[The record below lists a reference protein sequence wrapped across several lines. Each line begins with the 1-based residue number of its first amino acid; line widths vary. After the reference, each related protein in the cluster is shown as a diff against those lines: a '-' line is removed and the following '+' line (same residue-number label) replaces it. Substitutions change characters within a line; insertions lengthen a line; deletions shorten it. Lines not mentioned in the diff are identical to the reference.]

1 MHVTD
6 FLGIPKGHHNLQF
19 VDVTNNLD
27 TKVFIDPCL
36 IERGEDNLSMR
47 AATKIAAYE
56 DKMFVDMRNGC
67 WDETT
72 IFDVAHEINETK
84 LGYGNGENGKGKTAY
99 GMQKSLSNLYAL
111 FNVIPSI
118 ERIQDVVVFVE
129 RFSKDCMSDLLTNIL
144 RKELCE
150 FTSEQMEAHQ
160 KSPDGIQ
167 IQKAWDANA
176 GEWRNEELPYWL
188 IENKKI
194 LLVPKMWVRK
204 HYLFST
210 DQYLSRVI
218 VERIRREN
226 GQEDVPKKEI
236 KRRFD
241 KSDPHW
247 KYKTA
252 IQYTKKNPDALVTYH
267 ERMNGYYDRKNGAIS
282 DDDLDM
288 ATYGYCIKNK
298 RM

>member
-1 MHVTD
+1 MT
-6 FLGIPKGHHNLQF
+6 FF
-19 VDVTNNLD
+19 
-27 TKVFIDPCL
+27 
-36 IERGEDNLSMR
+36 
-47 AATKIAAYE
+47 
-56 DKMFVDMRNGC
+56 
-67 WDETT
+67 DETDL
-72 IFDVAHEINETK
+72 ILPQQVQIHEICFVCRNNQLNVTFLCKIKKVLYESLRELRMQT
-84 LGYGNGENGKGKTAY
+84 TTY